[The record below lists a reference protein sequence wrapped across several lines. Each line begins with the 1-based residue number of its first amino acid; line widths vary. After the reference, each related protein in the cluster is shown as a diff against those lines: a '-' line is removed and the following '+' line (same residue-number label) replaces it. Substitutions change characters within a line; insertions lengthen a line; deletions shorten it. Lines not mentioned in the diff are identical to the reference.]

1 VVQEAEADKRRAVCV
16 AVEEAER
23 EVKAVQV
30 SNYIILC
37 YSLLNLYKS
46 IEGEG

>member
-1 VVQEAEADKRRAVCV
+1 MRQARETRVIQEAEADNRRAVLL

-30 SNYIILC
+30 GKRNGSHV
-37 YSLLNLYKS
+37 S
-46 IEGEG
+46 G